1 MNRRSLL
8 KFSGYLGAA
17 TAASQL
23 GWLNA
28 VSQAADPSSPPESSA
43 SSSSITMQ
51 LDWVFNVQF
60 AGLLMAD
67 HLGLYQQRGL
77 TVALKPWESGMIV
90 PDVVAADPLAIGCSE
105 QNLISA
111 AQAEGMPIKAI
122 ATMFQ
127 ASPYALMAMP
137 DSNIQTLSD
146 LAGKKVGVHADGVK
160 VMELVKNVNGLKPN
174 DIEVVEIPYEN
185 KLDRLINGELA
196 ALQCYAVDEPVGFTK
211 QVGKAPILM
220 PMDEYGYKAYAQ
232 VFFASETMLQQQPEQ
247 VKAFLEASFAG
258 WRIALANI
266 PATAK
271 LIAETYAEKNSKYT
285 DVAYQQ
291 QSLQLVSEYVLRG
304 IGAHQIGIIQP
315 EQWQQATD
323 LMVQYGIIPSRPDP
337 EKSLDLSLWSGMS

>member
-8 KFSGYLGAA
+8 KLSGYFGAA
-17 TAASQL
+17 TAATQL

-28 VSQAADPSSPPESSA
+28 ESQAAEPSSPA
-43 SSSSITMQ
+43 SSSSPTLTMQ

-67 HLGLYQQRGL
+67 YLGLYKQRDL

-90 PDVVAADPLAIGCSE
+90 PDVVAADPMAIGCSE
-105 QNLISA
+105 QNLILA
-111 AQAEGMPIKAI
+111 AQAQGAPIKAV

-137 DSNIQTLSD
+137 DSNIQTLAD
-146 LAGKKVGVHADGVK
+146 LVGKKVGIHADGVK
-160 VMELVKNVNGLKPN
+160 VMELVKSINGLKPG

-185 KLDRLINGELA
+185 KLNRLIGGELA
-196 ALQCYAVDEPVGFTK
+196 ALQCYAVDEPIGFAK
-211 QVGKAPILM
+211 QVGQAPILL
-220 PMDEYGYKAYAQ
+220 PMDQYGYKAYAQ
-232 VFFASETMLQQQPEQ
+232 VFFASDALLQQQPEQ

-271 LIAETYAEKNSKYT
+271 LIAETYAEKDSKYT

-291 QSLQLVSEYVLRG
+291 QSLQLVGEYVLRG
-304 IGAHQIGIIQP
+304 IAANQIGTILP
-315 EQWQQATD
+315 AQWQQATD
-323 LMVQYGIIPSRPDP
+323 LMAQYNIIADRPDP
-337 EKSLDLSLWSGMS
+337 EKSLDLSFWSGVS